1 MSTAKRNIGAVNEKI
16 VEAAEI
22 ELDEAVQL
30 AITRTEL
37 ACQRTLMAW
46 IRTALALMAAGIA
59 YDKGFRFLHEARLE
73 EGTAWVQSA
82 HVVGIT
88 VTGVS
93 TLLLA
98 LVTISYFLSIRSL
111 AASRRSGIVQALPTV
126 VAALLVIV
134 LGCCILTVLVI
145 TSP

>member
-1 MSTAKRNIGAVNEKI
+1 M
-16 VEAAEI
+16 
-22 ELDEAVQL
+22 
-30 AITRTEL
+30 
-37 ACQRTLMAW
+37 
-46 IRTALALMAAGIA
+46 
-59 YDKGFRFLHEARLE
+59 
-73 EGTAWVQSA
+73 
-82 HVVGIT
+82 GIT